1 MSRLRKLGRLLRN
14 VWLLRREL
22 AIRYGLRRRKP
33 VKAAELRCL
42 HCGRELTRPCRPARR
57 AHMIRVP
64 DGFGTDK
71 HPAGSILYV
80 ARTKPGKRATTIR
93 GTPF

>member
-1 MSRLRKLGRLLRN
+1 MTRLRKLGRLLRN

-22 AIRYGLRRRKP
+22 AERYGLLRRKP
-33 VKAAELRCL
+33 VKVAELRCL

-64 DGFGTDK
+64 EGFGTATFPD
-71 HPAGSILYV
+71 GSIMYV
-80 ARTKPGKRATTIR
+80 ARTKPGQRAR
-93 GTPF
+93 DVRSAPF